1 MRKGR
6 WSGRHRDLKEGVV
19 VRKGINDEGGP
30 LAFFGSDDFSQLI
43 QNAHSVSEV

>member
-6 WSGRHRDLKEGVV
+6 WFGRHRDLKEGVV
-19 VRKGINDEGGP
+19 VRKGIEDEGGP
-30 LAFFGSDDFSQLI
+30 LAFFGADDLSELT